1 MAKKLFEWWE
11 SLERILLRVLEV
23 LKKQRPAVLIKDNK
37 IKSPEQKKGRPSLKD
52 QDEHCWTNCDKVD
65 LHHHFST
72 CCNLY
77 LHYGLGEEMADHYD
91 GVDDDDD
98 DDHHAHVERG
108 DGLALSR
115 VV

>member
-1 MAKKLFEWWE
+1 MRAPL
-11 SLERILLRVLEV
+11 
-23 LKKQRPAVLIKDNK
+23 
-37 IKSPEQKKGRPSLKD
+37 
-52 QDEHCWTNCDKVD
+52 
-65 LHHHFST
+65 ST

-91 GVDDDDD
+91 GVVDDHDDDD

>member
-1 MAKKLFEWWE
+1 MV
-11 SLERILLRVLEV
+11 VL
-23 LKKQRPAVLIKDNK
+23 
-37 IKSPEQKKGRPSLKD
+37 
-52 QDEHCWTNCDKVD
+52 
-65 LHHHFST
+65 HHFST

-91 GVDDDDD
+91 GVVDDHKDDDGDHDD
-98 DDHHAHVERG
+98 DHHHAHVERG

>member
-1 MAKKLFEWWE
+1 MV
-11 SLERILLRVLEV
+11 VL
-23 LKKQRPAVLIKDNK
+23 
-37 IKSPEQKKGRPSLKD
+37 
-52 QDEHCWTNCDKVD
+52 
-65 LHHHFST
+65 HHFST

-91 GVDDDDD
+91 GVVDGHDDDD

>member
-1 MAKKLFEWWE
+1 MV
-11 SLERILLRVLEV
+11 VL
-23 LKKQRPAVLIKDNK
+23 
-37 IKSPEQKKGRPSLKD
+37 
-52 QDEHCWTNCDKVD
+52 
-65 LHHHFST
+65 HHFST

-91 GVDDDDD
+91 GVVDDHDD